1 MRYELYQKIQDHWE
15 FNQDEIMPEYEKRQE
30 QRLKDKMSG
39 KLGEDSD
46 DEINVLPDEKI
57 LELAKQIDT
66 EVIQNKVTKLFGI
79 KTPLDATISIKK
91 MDFLFQNDQ
100 QNSQYIECLT
110 DAHDQ
115 MLYHI
120 QDPQNVFKAMQSNPI
135 DSKNM
140 TYGVPQEFNQLLNQL
155 IQNVNKSTM
164 HEEDD
169 VNMEVDNS
177 PQDRN

>member
-1 MRYELYQKIQDHWE
+1 
-15 FNQDEIMPEYEKRQE
+15 MPEYEKRQE

-91 MDFLFQNDQ
+91 MDFLF
-100 QNSQYIECLT
+100 
-110 DAHDQ
+110 
-115 MLYHI
+115 
-120 QDPQNVFKAMQSNPI
+120 
-135 DSKNM
+135 
-140 TYGVPQEFNQLLNQL
+140 
-155 IQNVNKSTM
+155 
-164 HEEDD
+164 
-169 VNMEVDNS
+169 
-177 PQDRN
+177 